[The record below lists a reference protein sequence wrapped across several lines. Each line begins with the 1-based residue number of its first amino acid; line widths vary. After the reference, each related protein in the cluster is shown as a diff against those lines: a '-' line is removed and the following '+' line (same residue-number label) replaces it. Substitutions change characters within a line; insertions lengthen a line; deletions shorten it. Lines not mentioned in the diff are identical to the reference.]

1 MIKNL
6 SFKINYTLI
15 FFAAFISITILLS
28 FKSFG
33 GEKLLKEEK
42 NYRDWS
48 VFVSKEDPFTCFI
61 ASQSVKS
68 EAYKNGQKLSSV
80 NREKGT
86 IYIIKKKNKEN
97 KYEATFYAGYPLQV
111 GSKAKLSIDKKNEIV
126 FFAHPSPKEKAEK
139 EHAWAQKYDEE
150 KLVSY
155 LKKGSK
161 AVLSAVS
168 HRNTVTKDTFML
180 TGFSD
185 ALSEL
190 EKLCKQ

>member
-1 MIKNL
+1 MVRNL
-6 SFKINYTLI
+6 FFKIKST
-15 FFAAFISITILLS
+15 LLS
-28 FKSFG
+28 LAIINSVIFLFGFQSFG
-33 GEKLLKEEK
+33 EEKLLKEEK
-42 NYRDWS
+42 SYRDWS
-48 VFVSKEDPFTCFI
+48 VFVSKDDPTTCFV

-97 KYEATFYAGYPLQV
+97 QYEGTFYAGYPLQV
-111 GSKAKLSIDKKNEIV
+111 GSKAKLSIDKKMEIV

-155 LKKGSK
+155 LKKGST

-185 ALSEL
+185 ALLEL
-190 EKLCKQ
+190 GKLCKQ

>member
-6 SFKINYTLI
+6 VFKINFTLLFVATFI
-15 FFAAFISITILLS
+15 WITSLCILQSFAE
-28 FKSFG
+28 
-33 GEKLLKEEK
+33 EKLLKEEK
-42 NYRDWS
+42 SYRDWS
-48 VFVSKEDPFTCFI
+48 VFVSKDDPVTCFV

-68 EAYKNGQKLSSV
+68 EAFKNGQKLSSV

-97 KYEATFYAGYPLQV
+97 EYEATFYAGYPLQV
-111 GSKAKLSIDKKNEIV
+111 GSKAKLSVDKKNEIV

-161 AVLSAVS
+161 AVLSAIS

-185 ALSEL
+185 ALMEL
-190 EKLCKQ
+190 GKLCK

>member
-1 MIKNL
+1 MFTTIISL
-6 SFKINYTLI
+6 WSFQ
-15 FFAAFISITILLS
+15 
-28 FKSFG
+28 SFG
-33 GEKLLKEEK
+33 EEKLLKEEK
-42 NYRDWS
+42 NFRDWS

-80 NREKGT
+80 NREKGL
-86 IYIIKKKNKEN
+86 IYIIKKKNKEK
-97 KYEATFYAGYPLQV
+97 KYGATFYAGYPLQV
-111 GSKAKLSIDKKNEIV
+111 GSKAKLSIDQKNEIV
-126 FFAHPSPKEKAEK
+126 FFAHTSPKEKAEK
-139 EHAWAQKYDEE
+139 EHAWAQRYDEE

-185 ALSEL
+185 ALLEL
-190 EKLCKQ
+190 RKLCKQ

>member
-1 MIKNL
+1 MVKNQI
-6 SFKINYTLI
+6 FKIKSTPLFITAFTSII
-15 FFAAFISITILLS
+15 FLWGFQ
-28 FKSFG
+28 SFG
-33 GEKLLKEEK
+33 EEKLLKEEK
-42 NYRDWS
+42 SYRDWS
-48 VFVSKEDPFTCFI
+48 VFVSKDEPFTCFV

-86 IYIIKKKNKEN
+86 IYVIKKKNKEN
-97 KYEATFYAGYPLQV
+97 EYEATFYAGYPLQV
-111 GSKAKLSIDKKNEIV
+111 GSKAKLSIDKKKEIV

-185 ALSEL
+185 ALLEL
-190 EKLCKQ
+190 SKLCKQ

>member
-6 SFKINYTLI
+6 SFKISSTLI
-15 FFAAFISITILLS
+15 FFAAFTSITSLWS
-28 FKSFG
+28 FQSFG
-33 GEKLLKEEK
+33 EEKLLKEEK

-48 VFVSKEDPFTCFI
+48 VFVSKEDPFTCFV

-161 AVLSAVS
+161 AILSAVS

-190 EKLCKQ
+190 GKLCKQ

>member
-6 SFKINYTLI
+6 SFKINSTLI
-15 FFAAFISITILLS
+15 FFAAFTSITSLLS

-33 GEKLLKEEK
+33 EEKLLKEEK

-161 AVLSAVS
+161 AILSAVS

-190 EKLCKQ
+190 GKLCKQ

>member
-1 MIKNL
+1 MIKNIV
-6 SFKINYTLI
+6 FKINSTLLFVVAFTLI
-15 FFAAFISITILLS
+15 TFFSGFQ
-28 FKSFG
+28 SFG
-33 GEKLLKEEK
+33 EEKLLKEEK

-48 VFVSKEDPFTCFI
+48 IFVSKNDPVTCFV

-97 KYEATFYAGYPLQV
+97 EYEGTFYAGYPLQV
-111 GSKAKLSIDKKNEIV
+111 GSKAKLSIDKKMEIV

-150 KLVSY
+150 KLISY

-161 AVLSAVS
+161 AILSAVS
-168 HRNTVTKDTFML
+168 HSNTVTKDTFML

-185 ALSEL
+185 ALMEL
-190 EKLCKQ
+190 GKLCKQ

>member
-1 MIKNL
+1 MIKKL
-6 SFKINYTLI
+6 YYKKKQ
-15 FFAAFISITILLS
+15 ILLFVKVFS
-28 FKSFG
+28 TTFFLLASSTL
-33 GEKLLKEEK
+33 GEETLLKEEK
-42 NYRDWS
+42 SYRDWS
-48 VFVSKEDPFTCFI
+48 VFVSKDDPVTCFI

-68 EAYKNGQKLSSV
+68 EAFKNGQKLSSV

-97 KYEATFYAGYPLQV
+97 EYEGTFYAGYPLQV
-111 GSKAKLSIDKKNEIV
+111 GSKAKLSIDKKREIV

-185 ALSEL
+185 ALLEL
-190 EKLCKQ
+190 GKLCR

>member
-6 SFKINYTLI
+6 NFKINSTLI
-15 FFAAFISITILLS
+15 FFAAFTSITSLLS

-33 GEKLLKEEK
+33 EEKLLKEEK

-190 EKLCKQ
+190 GKLCKQ

>member
-1 MIKNL
+1 MINNL
-6 SFKINYTLI
+6 VLKMKSTLLFVATLI
-15 FFAAFISITILLS
+15 SIMSLWGFQS
-28 FKSFG
+28 HSE
-33 GEKLLKEEK
+33 EKLLKEEK

-150 KLVSY
+150 KLVTY

-161 AVLSAVS
+161 AILSAVS

-185 ALSEL
+185 ALLEL
-190 EKLCKQ
+190 SKLCKQ

>member
-1 MIKNL
+1 MIKNI
-6 SFKINYTLI
+6 SFKISSSLI
-15 FFAAFISITILLS
+15 FFVAFTSITSLWS
-28 FKSFG
+28 FQSFG
-33 GEKLLKEEK
+33 EEKLLKEEK

-48 VFVSKEDPFTCFI
+48 VFVSKEDPFTCFV

-190 EKLCKQ
+190 GKLCKQ

>member
-6 SFKINYTLI
+6 VFKINFTLLFVATFI
-15 FFAAFISITILLS
+15 WITSLCILQSFAE
-28 FKSFG
+28 
-33 GEKLLKEEK
+33 EKLLKEEK
-42 NYRDWS
+42 SYRDWS
-48 VFVSKEDPFTCFI
+48 VFVSKDDPVTCFV

-68 EAYKNGQKLSSV
+68 EAFRNGQKLSSV

-86 IYIIKKKNKEN
+86 IYIIKKKNKKNE
-97 KYEATFYAGYPLQV
+97 YEATFYAGYPLQV
-111 GSKAKLSIDKKNEIV
+111 GSKAKLSVDKKNEIV

-161 AVLSAVS
+161 AVLSAIS

-185 ALSEL
+185 ALMEL
-190 EKLCKQ
+190 GKLCK

>member
-1 MIKNL
+1 MFTTIISL
-6 SFKINYTLI
+6 WSFQ
-15 FFAAFISITILLS
+15 
-28 FKSFG
+28 SFG
-33 GEKLLKEEK
+33 EEKLLKEEK
-42 NYRDWS
+42 NFRDWS

-111 GSKAKLSIDKKNEIV
+111 GSKAKLSIDQKNEIV

-185 ALSEL
+185 ALLEL
-190 EKLCKQ
+190 GKLCKQ

>member
-6 SFKINYTLI
+6 NFKINSTLI
-15 FFAAFISITILLS
+15 FFAAFTSITSLLS

-33 GEKLLKEEK
+33 EEKLLKEEK

-185 ALSEL
+185 ALLEL
-190 EKLCKQ
+190 EKLCK

>member
-1 MIKNL
+1 MIKNIV
-6 SFKINYTLI
+6 FKINSTLLFVVAFTLI
-15 FFAAFISITILLS
+15 TFFSGFQ
-28 FKSFG
+28 SFG
-33 GEKLLKEEK
+33 EEKLLKEEK

-48 VFVSKEDPFTCFI
+48 IFVSKNDPVTCFV

-97 KYEATFYAGYPLQV
+97 EYEGTFYAGYPLQV
-111 GSKAKLSIDKKNEIV
+111 GSKAKLSIDKKMEIV

-150 KLVSY
+150 KLISY

-161 AVLSAVS
+161 AILSAVS
-168 HRNTVTKDTFML
+168 HSNTVTKDTFML
-180 TGFSD
+180 TGVSD
-185 ALSEL
+185 ALM
-190 EKLCKQ
+190 

>member
-1 MIKNL
+1 
-6 SFKINYTLI
+6 
-15 FFAAFISITILLS
+15 LL
-28 FKSFG
+28 FG
-33 GEKLLKEEK
+33 FQSYGQEKLIKEEK
-42 NYRDWS
+42 SFRDWS
-48 VFVSKEDPFTCFI
+48 IFISKDDPITCFI

-68 EAYKNGQKLSSV
+68 EAFKNGQKLSSV

-86 IYIIKKKNKEN
+86 IYIIKKNNKKNE
-97 KYEATFYAGYPLQV
+97 YEGTFYAGYPLQV
-111 GSKAKLSIDKKNEIV
+111 GSKAKLSIDQKQEVV

-150 KLVSY
+150 KLISY

-185 ALSEL
+185 ALLEL
-190 EKLCKQ
+190 EKLCK